1 MGIVAICPNGH
12 RIKVKD
18 ELAGKKGICPT
29 CAARFRIPHPWSQ
42 AAQPVRP
49 EDLADLPTA
58 RVVSLD
64 PHVVSMLPAARALA
78 AADAIVSAAG
88 AAARPAGET

>member
-1 MGIVAICPNGH
+1 MGIIAVCPNGH
-12 RIKVKD
+12 RLKLKN

-42 AAQPVRP
+42 VMVPQRP
-49 EDLADLPTA
+49 EELADLPAA

-64 PHVVSMLPAARALA
+64 PHVVAALPGARPVVA
-78 AADAIVSAAG
+78 AAVE
-88 AAARPAGET
+88 PAGEAQGRPADGT

>member
-1 MGIVAICPNGH
+1 MGIVAWCPNGH

-29 CAARFRIPHPWSQ
+29 CAASFRIPRELPP
-42 AAQPVRP
+42 AASVGHAAEPSR
-49 EDLADLPTA
+49 LPTA

-64 PHVVSMLPAARALA
+64 PHVIATLPRARAIA
-78 AADAIVSAAG
+78 AAG
-88 AAARPAGET
+88 RPAGP